1 MNSTGQVLAKVSEYC
16 CARLCKDET
25 ALNYLVNDRG
35 LSNDVI
41 KRFEIGLFPQD
52 LRELFDLADPK
63 SLREAGVI
71 KNASKSVF
79 KTWDLVMPVRDVY
92 GNYIAMAGRV
102 RMSEEERDHKA
113 IPKYINSVY
122 KKSQHLY
129 GLNFAKRSI
138 LEKGVAYV
146 VEGLFDVITP
156 HQKGLD
162 NFVGVCGKQL
172 STRHIALLSR
182 YADRIV
188 LILDN
193 EQDAQEC
200 AQRTVEKKQYD
211 GISLAAHNPFP
222 QGIKDVDQ
230 FLRSRSVGELITSL
244 EKKED
249 YGSIRPLWD

>member
-1 MNSTGQVLAKVSEYC
+1 MHSGKILAKVAEYC
-16 CARLCKDET
+16 YTNLYRDEA
-25 ALNYLVNDRG
+25 ALVYLRDNRG
-35 LSNDVI
+35 LSDEII
-41 KRFEIGLFPQD
+41 KQFEIGLFPQD
-52 LRELFDLADPK
+52 LRELFSLANPK
-63 SLREAGVI
+63 DLREVGVI

-79 KTWDLVMPVRDVY
+79 KTWDLVMPVRDVC
-92 GNYIAMAGRV
+92 GNHIAMAGRV
-102 RMSEEERDHKA
+102 RMSEEERDKKG

-138 LEKGVAYV
+138 LKSGIAYV

-172 STRHIALLSR
+172 STRHIALLAR

-200 AQRTVEKKQYD
+200 ARRIVEKKQYD
-211 GISLAAHNPFP
+211 GVSLIAHNPFLP
-222 QGIKDVDQ
+222 GVKDIDQ
-230 FLRSRSVGELITSL
+230 FLRSYPTEELVENLRI
-244 EKKED
+244 KD
-249 YGSIRPLWD
+249 YGNIKLLWS

>member
-1 MNSTGQVLAKVSEYC
+1 MNSIGQVLANVSEYC
-16 CARLCKDET
+16 CMKLYSDEI
-25 ALNYLVNDRG
+25 ALNYLRNDRN
-35 LSNDVI
+35 LSDDII

-79 KTWDLVMPVRDVY
+79 KTWDLVMPVRDAY

-102 RMSEEERDHKA
+102 RMSEEERDHKG

-129 GLNFAKRSI
+129 GLNFAKHSI
-138 LEKGVAYV
+138 LETGVAYV

-162 NFVGVCGKQL
+162 NFVGICGKQL
-172 STRHIALLSR
+172 STRHIALLAR

-200 AQRTVEKKQYD
+200 AQRTIKKKQYD
-211 GISLAAHNPFP
+211 GISIVAHNPFP

-230 FLRSRSVGELITSL
+230 FLRSRPIGELITNL
-244 EKKED
+244 EKRED
-249 YGSIRPLWD
+249 YGSIKPLWD

>member
-1 MNSTGQVLAKVSEYC
+1 MNSTEVLAKVSEYC
-16 CARLCKDET
+16 CARLYRDE
-25 ALNYLVNDRG
+25 AVLGYLKNDRG
-35 LSNDVI
+35 LSDETI
-41 KRFEIGLFPQD
+41 RQFEIGLFPQD
-52 LRELFDLADPK
+52 LRELFELADPK
-63 SLREAGVI
+63 NLREAGVI

-79 KTWDLVMPVRDVY
+79 KTWDLVMPVRDVH
-92 GNYIAMAGRV
+92 GNYIAMAGRI
-102 RMSEEERDHKA
+102 RMSEEERDSKG

-156 HQKGLD
+156 HQKGLS

-172 STRHIALLSR
+172 STRHIALLAR

-188 LILDN
+188 LMLDN

-211 GISLAAHNPFP
+211 GISLAARNPFP
-222 QGIKDVDQ
+222 EGIKDVDQ
-230 FLRSRSVGELITSL
+230 FLRDRPISELLSSL
-244 EKKED
+244 EKRED

>member
-1 MNSTGQVLAKVSEYC
+1 MNSTGQVLARVSEYC
-16 CARLCKDET
+16 CAKLHKDEA
-25 ALNYLVNDRG
+25 ALNYLTDDRG
-35 LSNDVI
+35 LSDDTI
-41 KRFEIGLFPQD
+41 RRFEIGLFPQD

-79 KTWDLVMPVRDVY
+79 KTWDLVMPIRDVC
-92 GNYIAMAGRV
+92 GNHIAMAGRV
-102 RMSEEERDHKA
+102 RMSEEERDHKG

-146 VEGLFDVITP
+146 VEGLFDVIMP

-162 NFVGVCGKQL
+162 NFVGICGKQL
-172 STRHIALLSR
+172 STRHIALLAR
-182 YADRIV
+182 YADKIV
-188 LILDN
+188 LMLDN

-200 AQRTVEKKQYD
+200 AQRTVQKKQYD
-211 GISLAAHNPFP
+211 GISLAAYNPFP

-230 FLRSRSVGELITSL
+230 FLRNCSVGELVANL
-244 EKKED
+244 EKRED